1 MKVYLLWHVNHIE
14 PDNDDEKLIGVYSSR
29 ASALRAKKRTAKL
42 PGFRNTPRGF
52 QISPYEIDK
61 DHWDWE
67 EGFITVRPG
76 KVLARRLTI
85 LKRKE
90 SSK

>member
-1 MKVYLLWHVNHIE
+1 MLMKVYLLWHVNHIE

-29 ASALRAKKRTAKL
+29 ANAVRAKKRTVKL
-42 PGFRNTPRGF
+42 PGFRKSPRGF

-61 DHWDWE
+61 DHWK

-76 KVLARRLTI
+76 SALARRLT
-85 LKRKE
+85 KR
-90 SSK
+90 SS